1 MIKYTDRIIIT
12 SNNKEVA
19 VKDQKLI
26 EELNIYFKLVNT
38 NKLREPDISVS
49 SFMSPNSV
57 EFSFYY
63 DTSDYSGVDTGI
75 LYTDNKGFQDNGAE
89 KIEDNYFYYY
99 YTLE

>member
-12 SNNKEVA
+12 SSNKEVE

-26 EELNIYFKLVNT
+26 EELNTYFKLVHT
-38 NKLREPDISVS
+38 NKLRGPDIYVP

-63 DTSDYSGVDTGI
+63 DISDYGAVGTGI
-75 LYTDNKGFQDNGAE
+75 LYTDNKGFKDDRAE